1 MGEAPVA
8 CVVDEW
14 PAGVASEGGDSGHG
28 GQGIRDGGP
37 MTSERERP
45 AVV

>member
-28 GQGIRDGGP
+28 IRDGGP